1 MPSGRRCA
9 LGARESTNGPPIR
22 STGVLDA
29 ASRGLRKDAR
39 SFFSRSKVSCRR
51 LVCYTARGVIAVA
64 RQKGGVGKNMAIDLA
79 AAPMLGDHATVV
91 FDPRGTATTGHRA

>member
-1 MPSGRRCA
+1 
-9 LGARESTNGPPIR
+9 
-22 STGVLDA
+22 
-29 ASRGLRKDAR
+29 
-39 SFFSRSKVSCRR
+39 
-51 LVCYTARGVIAVA
+51 VCYTARGVIAVA

>member
-9 LGARESTNGPPIR
+9 LGAPESTNGPPIR
-22 STGVLDA
+22 STAVLDA

-51 LVCYTARGVIAVA
+51 LVCYTARRVIVVA
-64 RQKGGVGKNMAIDLA
+64 RQKGGVGETKTAIDLA
-79 AAPMLGDHATVV
+79 AALGDQGTLV